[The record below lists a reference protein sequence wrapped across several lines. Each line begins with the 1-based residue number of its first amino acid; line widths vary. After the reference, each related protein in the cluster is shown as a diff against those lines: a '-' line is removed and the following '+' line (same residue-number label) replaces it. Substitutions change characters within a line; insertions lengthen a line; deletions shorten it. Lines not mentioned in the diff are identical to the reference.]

1 MNEASAISSATFSI
15 SATALSFVDD
25 LFDDLEELDFELDF
39 ELFLD
44 DLPDL
49 SCFSTFHSQLYT
61 LCLKEKIF

>member
-25 LFDDLEELDFELDF
+25 LFDDLEELDFEL
-39 ELFLD
+39 FLD

-61 LCLKEKIF
+61 LRLKEKTF